1 MWPEKNL
8 VIILGP
14 TAVGKSEL
22 AIDLAQRLAGEIIN
36 CDSMQVYRGFDIG
49 TDKPPLEI
57 RQKVC
62 HHLIDIVDPDTQFTA
77 AAFVEHALTAIQQI
91 VSRNHLPLVVGG
103 TGLYLKA
110 LTEGLFPGPGRNQEV
125 RQNIEREIET
135 HGLDVLYQRLLTV
148 DPEYGQKIHPH
159 DRVRIVRA
167 LEVYVLTGK
176 PISEHFKSTRPYLE
190 GFKLTKI
197 GLKLDKKE
205 LSKRIDERVD
215 RMFARGLVTETQK
228 LLSQGIPESAPPFQA
243 LGYKQVLNYLRGKI
257 SLDEAKEQT
266 KKETRQY
273 AKRQTTW
280 FRRMK
285 GIVWFNPKE
294 REKIVDFLQQTLR
307 ET

>member
-57 RQKVC
+57 REKVC

-135 HGLDVLYQRLLTV
+135 HGLNVLYQRLLTV

-190 GFKLTKI
+190 GFKLTRI
-197 GLKLDKKE
+197 GLKLDKEE

-228 LLSQGIPESAPPFQA
+228 LISQGIPESAPPFQA

-273 AKRQTTW
+273 AKRQMTW

>member
-22 AIDLAQRLAGEIIN
+22 VIDLAQRLAGEIIN

-190 GFKLTKI
+190 GFKLTRI
-197 GLKLDKKE
+197 GLKLDKEE

-273 AKRQTTW
+273 AKRQMTW

>member
-1 MWPEKNL
+1 MPEKDL

-22 AIDLAQRLAGEIIN
+22 AINLAERFAGEIIN

-49 TDKPPLEI
+49 TDKPSPEI
-57 RQKVC
+57 RQRVS

-77 AAFVEHALTAIQQI
+77 AAFVEHALAAIGQI
-91 VSRNHLPLVVGG
+91 VRRNHLPLVVGG

-125 RQNIEREIET
+125 RQTLEAEIKN
-135 HGLDVLYQRLLTV
+135 HGLSVLYQRLLAV
-148 DPEYGQKIHPH
+148 DPEYGKKIHPH

-176 PISEHFKSTRPYLE
+176 PISEHFKATRPYLG

-197 GLKLDKKE
+197 GLKLDKGE
-205 LSKRIDERVD
+205 LKQRIDERVE
-215 RMFARGLVTETQK
+215 RMFARGLVTETKK
-228 LLSQGIPESAPPFQA
+228 LVNQGIPESAPPFQA
-243 LGYKQVLNYLRGKI
+243 LGYKQVLNYLHGKI

-266 KKETRQY
+266 KKETREY
-273 AKRQTTW
+273 AQRQMTW

-285 GIVWFNPKE
+285 NIVWFNPKE
-294 REKIVDFLQQTLR
+294 REKIVDFLRQTIK
-307 ET
+307 EK